1 LKLDENITVSNNG
14 FIEKKS
20 VLNRK
25 IKILYTIPN
34 FNTAGSG
41 RALLNVISR
50 IDKDI
55 FETSICCRHDKGE
68 LFKAAQELTVPIH
81 ISSFTVPMKPRVRGM
96 KNIFELSK
104 FFKKINPDIIHSY
117 NYSDDYSEGLASR
130 LSRIKWVYT
139 KKNMGWGSNA
149 WKIRTRLADAVIPQ
163 NEEMIEKFFKT
174 HDKLSLIP
182 IGIDVVEFANLK
194 KDENIIS
201 QYNLKDSHPIILSIA
216 NVVPIKGIDYL
227 IKGFSLI
234 LEDFDKAKLLIVGE
248 DRTEYADEL
257 KKVVIKEGLQDNVVF
272 TGKQSN
278 IKPFFSMA
286 DIFILSSKKTGEGG
300 PISILESMASGV
312 LTYGSDVPGIRV
324 QFREF
329 PDQLFESENPGAI
342 ANKIIHAVKMDDK
355 VRREKIKLQKEFISK
370 NYSIENEVRRLQ
382 ELYIN
387 LVQ

>member
-1 LKLDENITVSNNG
+1 MAD
-14 FIEKKS
+14 
-20 VLNRK
+20 RK

-55 FETSICCRHDKGE
+55 FETSICCRHEKGE
-68 LFKAAQELTVPIH
+68 LFKAAQELNVPIH
-81 ISSFTVPMKPRVRGM
+81 ISSFTVPMKPRAKGV
-96 KNIFELSK
+96 KNILKLSK
-104 FFKKINPDIIHSY
+104 FFKKLSPEIIHSY
-117 NYSDDYSEGLASR
+117 NYSDDYSEGLASK
-130 LSRIKWVYT
+130 LSGIKWIYT

-163 NEEMIEKFFKT
+163 NEEMIERFFKT

-182 IGIDVVEFANLK
+182 IGIDVDEFANLR
-194 KDENIIS
+194 KDDNIIS
-201 QYNLKDSHPIILSIA
+201 EYNLRHSYPILLTIA
-216 NVVPIKGIDYL
+216 NVIPIKGIDYL
-227 IKGFSLI
+227 IKGFSLA
-234 LEDFDKAKLLIVGE
+234 LEDFESAKLLIVGE
-248 DRTEYADEL
+248 DKTEYADEL
-257 KKVVIKEGLQDNVVF
+257 KKIVINEGLQGKVIF
-272 TGKQSN
+272 TGKQN
-278 IKPFFSMA
+278 DIKPFFSMA

-300 PISILESMASGV
+300 PISILESMASGL
-312 LTYGSDVPGIRV
+312 LTYGSDVPGIRD

-342 ANKIIHAVKMDDK
+342 ANKIIHAVKMDEK
-355 VRREKIKLQKEFISK
+355 MRSEKIKLQKEFISK
-370 NYSIENEVRRLQ
+370 NYSIENEVSRLQ